1 MKTQIAL
8 IALAM
13 TLTPLTAKSQSY
25 DLNQPV
31 NIYQN
36 RDARQS
42 HNHDEIQK
50 ACDNLYQMQMM
61 GMNTGAIVQ
70 GIMFTGTEKAKRELL
85 AMRRVCPDALQHTT
99 PRF

>member
-25 DLNQPV
+25 
-31 NIYQN
+31 
-36 RDARQS
+36 
-42 HNHDEIQK
+42 DEIQK

-70 GIMFTGTEKAKRELL
+70 GIMFTGTEKSKRELL